1 MRADCVQLRTW
12 DTQLGPSL
20 GPGSELTSRG
30 IDPFANQVVYPFRS
44 ADAVSRFRGAVARLD
59 IPDDAVSA
67 SVRLFVPLV
76 KDG

>member
-1 MRADCVQLRTW
+1 VRADCVQLRTW

-20 GPGSELTSRG
+20 GPGSELTRVG
-30 IDPFANQVVYPFRS
+30 VHPFANRVVYPFRS
-44 ADAVSRFRGAVARLD
+44 AGAVCRFRGAVARLG